1 MLENRGLQLAVAVEE
16 FLAHLGQ
23 QRAAGRHLLVG
34 TAPMGLLAEV
44 VYPSSIGG
52 SVPIPSGQGT
62 WLTVGGG
69 RVQHWMLPPLPGE
82 QLQLPLT

>member
-1 MLENRGLQLAVAVEE
+1 
-16 FLAHLGQ
+16 
-23 QRAAGRHLLVG
+23 
-34 TAPMGLLAEV
+34 MGLLAEV
-44 VYPSSIGG
+44 VNPSPIGG